1 MRAGSVRGMIRWGLG
16 LGLLGL
22 LPAVAGGAP
31 PEPGAVVRLE
41 RARAAGDR
49 EALWALADGPEVPE
63 PVRARA
69 LLAACRG
76 LRAPLGRDTRARL
89 ARALGSPSP
98 RVRQAAVRAVGRSG
112 ARLLE
117 RAVLEL
123 LADPDPAVRAEVLD
137 AVEPWTRLGHL
148 YYLERALGDPDPR
161 VRARAV
167 RNLGC
172 LDARDLRPELYR
184 RVRETVGKGTWAER
198 DAALRALARWGRLDL
213 AAVRDVL
220 SDPRSAEP
228 VLLTALALC
237 RDLPSSRE
245 RDALVLDQIRRSRG
259 FRVAWAAF
267 RLLREGAAPQ
277 EEVGAEVARFL
288 AGLPDRHAGA
298 RAMAAYLTSLGYRV
312 EHAAGAWRVG
322 GEARRRGR

>member
-1 MRAGSVRGMIRWGLG
+1 MRPGPVKGMIRWGLA
-16 LGLLGL
+16 LGWLGL
-22 LPAVAGGAP
+22 LPLAAGGAP
-31 PEPGAVVRLE
+31 RDPGAVVRLE

-49 EALWALADGPEVPE
+49 EALWALAGDPQAPE

-76 LRAPLGRDTRARL
+76 LRAPLGRNTRARI
-89 ARALGSPSP
+89 ARALESPSP

-117 RAVLEL
+117 RAVLER
-123 LADPDPAVRAEVLD
+123 LADPDPEVRAEVLD

-148 YYLERALGDPDPR
+148 YYLERALGDPDPG

-167 RNLGC
+167 RNLGV
-172 LDARDLRPELYR
+172 LDARDLRPDLYR
-184 RVRETVGKGTWAER
+184 RVRDTVGDGTWAER

-220 SDPRSAEP
+220 SDPGSSEP
-228 VLLTALALC
+228 VLLTALSLC
-237 RDLPSSRE
+237 RDLPPSAE

-267 RLLREGAAPQ
+267 RLLREGAGPQ
-277 EEVGAEVARFL
+277 ERVGAEVARFL

-298 RAMAAYLTSLGYRV
+298 RAMAAYLVSLGYRV
-312 EHAAGAWRVG
+312 EYAAGAWRVG
-322 GEARRRGR
+322 ARGRQR

>member
-1 MRAGSVRGMIRWGLG
+1 MIRWGLA

-22 LPAVAGGAP
+22 VA
-31 PEPGAVVRLE
+31 PGARAASPQPGVVVRLE

-49 EALWALADGPEVPE
+49 EALWALARDPEVPE
-63 PVRARA
+63 AVRARA

-76 LRAPLGRDTRARL
+76 LRAPLSRETRARL
-89 ARALGSPSP
+89 AGALESPSP
-98 RVRQAAVRAVGRSG
+98 RVRQGAVRAVGRAG

-117 RAVLEL
+117 RAVLGRL
-123 LADPDPAVRAEVLD
+123 SDPDPAVRAEVLD
-137 AVEPWTRLGHL
+137 AVAPWTRLGHL
-148 YYLERALGDPDPR
+148 YYLEGALGDPDPR

-167 RNLGC
+167 RNLGG
-172 LDARDLRPELYR
+172 LDARDLRPELHR
-184 RVRETVGKGTWAER
+184 RVREAVREGTWAER

-213 AAVRDVL
+213 AALRDVL
-220 SDPRSAEP
+220 SDPGSAEP

-237 RDLPSSRE
+237 RDLPPSGE

-267 RLLREGAAPQ
+267 RLLRESGAPQ
-277 EEVGAEVARFL
+277 EQVGAEVARFL

-298 RAMAAYLTSLGYRV
+298 RAMAAYLAGLGYRV

-322 GEARRRGR
+322 PRGRTR